1 MNHGVQGAS
10 SAVLQPALCH
20 CSGKGP
26 GLCDGDGGSA
36 ALRATASAS
45 LLLLTKNPTKHRN
58 TTSKSTILFI
68 YGLLKLLQHQRIL
81 LLRAYCFLNHTSASP
96 DSHSSIAKPCSWKQK
111 HVHAVL
117 SACSA
122 HHSHLLQQSCP
133 GTALPGAMLT
143 PPSAPRA
150 PSCQQRDTWCRRC
163 KDTWCQHREASWLE
177 ASRRTPARL
186 KLLYKPGWKAYVYIK
201 SAIQKCHYLIQQDLL
216 TNVFFFWRPAPYLK
230 SNFQRWTESI

>member
-68 YGLLKLLQHQRIL
+68 YGLLKLLQHRRIL
-81 LLRAYCFLNHTSASP
+81 LLRAYCFLNHTSAQPWFTRLHCKTLFLKAEARARSP
-96 DSHSSIAKPCSWKQK
+96 ARMQCTPQSPPAAELSGHSTARCNAHTSLCTSCTVVPTEAHVVPPMQRHMVPAQGSKLAGSKQED
-111 HVHAVL
+111 
-117 SACSA
+117 
-122 HHSHLLQQSCP
+122 
-133 GTALPGAMLT
+133 
-143 PPSAPRA
+143 
-150 PSCQQRDTWCRRC
+150 SCQVKAAVQ
-163 KDTWCQHREASWLE
+163 AWLE
-177 ASRRTPARL
+177 GL
-186 KLLYKPGWKAYVYIK
+186 CLHK
-201 SAIQKCHYLIQQDLL
+201 KCHTEMSLPDPTGFTDKCLL
-216 TNVFFFWRPAPYLK
+216 FLK
-230 SNFQRWTESI
+230 TCPLSQE

>member
-68 YGLLKLLQHQRIL
+68 YGLLKLLQHRRIL
-81 LLRAYCFLNHTSASP
+81 LLTAYCFLNHTSAQPWFTRPHYKTLFLKAEARARSP
-96 DSHSSIAKPCSWKQK
+96 ARMQCTPQSPPAAELSGHSTARCNAHTSLCTSCTIVPTEAHVVPPMQRHMVPAQGSKLAESKQEN
-111 HVHAVL
+111 
-117 SACSA
+117 
-122 HHSHLLQQSCP
+122 
-133 GTALPGAMLT
+133 
-143 PPSAPRA
+143 
-150 PSCQQRDTWCRRC
+150 SCQVKAAVQ
-163 KDTWCQHREASWLE
+163 AWLE
-177 ASRRTPARL
+177 GL
-186 KLLYKPGWKAYVYIK
+186 CLHK
-201 SAIQKCHYLIQQDLL
+201 KCHTEMSLPDPTGFTDKCLL
-216 TNVFFFWRPAPYLK
+216 FLK
-230 SNFQRWTESI
+230 TCPLSQE